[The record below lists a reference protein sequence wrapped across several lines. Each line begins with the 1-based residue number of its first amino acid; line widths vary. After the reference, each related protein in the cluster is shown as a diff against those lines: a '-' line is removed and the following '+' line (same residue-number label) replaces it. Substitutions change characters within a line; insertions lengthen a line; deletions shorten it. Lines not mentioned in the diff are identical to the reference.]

1 MKNKYVLTVLTVI
14 FGITVMF
21 LPQRCIFKTKTLD
34 QLKVGF
40 VYIGDTATAYTNNFY
55 RSQIELEDALGA
67 KVQTVAKFN
76 IKDFDD
82 SCEKALEDLVAQGC
96 KLIFTT
102 SYGYGEATKLMAL
115 KYPGVQFC
123 HASGE
128 MANQAPVL
136 PNFHN
141 FMGQIYEGR
150 YVSGVVAGMKLRELI
165 LQGKL
170 KRSAAKIGYVGAYP
184 YPEVISG
191 YTAFFL
197 GVKSIVNEVQMSVR
211 YTNTW
216 SNHIIEKKAAEK
228 LIEEG
233 CVIISQHSD
242 TTGPAIACEEA
253 SIKKGKT
260 VFHVGYNQSMTDV
273 APTTSLVSSRINWTP
288 YVVDAAQA
296 TISGKRIESVVKSHL
311 KGNDACAG
319 FDKDWIEILG
329 LNRIIAAR
337 GTEEEITRVKNNFKN
352 GKVVVFSGNYVGENP
367 NDTEDL
373 WDLRTPFIE
382 NETTS
387 APRFCY
393 VLRDFIKVEEE

>member
-1 MKNKYVLTVLTVI
+1 MKNKYVLTVFTVI
-14 FGITVMF
+14 FGITVLF
-21 LPQRCIFKTKTLD
+21 LPQRCIFKTNTLD
-34 QLKVGF
+34 HLKVGF

-55 RSQIELEDALGA
+55 RSQIELEDALGT

-165 LQGKL
+165 MQGKI

-216 SNHIIEKKAAEK
+216 SNHIIEKKICRKA
-228 LIEEG
+228 
-233 CVIISQHSD
+233 D
-242 TTGPAIACEEA
+242 
-253 SIKKGKT
+253 
-260 VFHVGYNQSMTDV
+260 
-273 APTTSLVSSRINWTP
+273 
-288 YVVDAAQA
+288 
-296 TISGKRIESVVKSHL
+296 
-311 KGNDACAG
+311 
-319 FDKDWIEILG
+319 
-329 LNRIIAAR
+329 
-337 GTEEEITRVKNNFKN
+337 
-352 GKVVVFSGNYVGENP
+352 
-367 NDTEDL
+367 
-373 WDLRTPFIE
+373 
-382 NETTS
+382 
-387 APRFCY
+387 
-393 VLRDFIKVEEE
+393 